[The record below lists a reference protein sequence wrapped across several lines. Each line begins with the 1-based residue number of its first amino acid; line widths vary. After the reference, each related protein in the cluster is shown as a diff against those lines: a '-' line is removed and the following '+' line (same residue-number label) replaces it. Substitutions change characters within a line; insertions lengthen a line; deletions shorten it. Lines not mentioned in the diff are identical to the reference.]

1 MSSSAKRTRGT
12 TSTRLTALCTTL
24 FLLGISATLYTSS
37 SAVAQQSDEIPQSSP
52 STQPE
57 ASDTAADD
65 TAEAIDETDPAKT
78 ERIAGLALSRRYLDV
93 CVRSSDGTNCSGCWK
108 CARTLLTLEIL
119 GLLDQYDQVFDLDE
133 YRRIR
138 YRYISHVMSS
148 DDTLSREIVELAR
161 ARGFEFPPV
170 ARYYSWSRFV
180 PLPLRAPARRLATR
194 LGLG

>member
-1 MSSSAKRTRGT
+1 M
-12 TSTRLTALCTTL
+12 
-24 FLLGISATLYTSS
+24 
-37 SAVAQQSDEIPQSSP
+37 PQS
-52 STQPE
+52 E
-57 ASDTAADD
+57 FA
-65 TAEAIDETDPAKT
+65 PAK
-78 ERIAGLALSRRYLDV
+78 I
-93 CVRSSDGTNCSGCWK
+93 N
-108 CARTLLTLEIL
+108 LTLEIL